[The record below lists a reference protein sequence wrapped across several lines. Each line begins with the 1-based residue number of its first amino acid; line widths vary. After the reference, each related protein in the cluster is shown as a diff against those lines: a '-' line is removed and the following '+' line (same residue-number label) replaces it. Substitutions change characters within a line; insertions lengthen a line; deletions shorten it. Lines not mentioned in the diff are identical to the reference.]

1 MYTVDSVSHGI
12 HYTVVGCVF
21 VAPWKRGFTNFV
33 FPIAFPNAYHT
44 RIIFYMVFF
53 GIVENQLIFATFP
66 LRKIYATHQT
76 MKMSEHGCGEMNGC
90 AEMKL
95 HGCVLKIP
103 FMFFPLFFSVSVV
116 WRGKAYFYLSC
127 ESAENGFDLFGL
139 TLIFINIIELLGLFS
154 TKTS

>member
-95 HGCVLKIP
+95 HGCVLKVP
-103 FMFFPLFFSVSVV
+103 FMFSPFS
-116 WRGKAYFYLSC
+116 FQFL
-127 ESAENGFDLFGL
+127 LFGEAKHISTSHVKVRKMVL
-139 TLIFINIIELLGLFS
+139 TSLVLL
-154 TKTS
+154 